1 MAVTTANTA
10 PPVALSRRY
19 GLTITASMLSIGAG
33 VMLFGGLLAIYF
45 GQRGAAQ
52 SAGEAW
58 LPDGLEL
65 PNVALAVTY
74 LGLFMSSVTAQWA
87 VSAIK
92 QDDRHNLYWAL
103 GTTLFL
109 GAAFINGLTF
119 CWRELALVAGS
130 APYAALVYAIT
141 VTHLLVVIGAMVMFL
156 VMGFR
161 ALGGQF
167 SSGNSEF
174 VASAAAVWH
183 FAVAAGFVVYFSL
196 WFLEGAPK

>member
-1 MAVTTANTA
+1 MDATMANPT
-10 PPVALSRRY
+10 PPAALQRRA
-19 GLTITASMLSIGAG
+19 GQTMTASMLAIAAG
-33 VMLFGGLLAIYF
+33 VMLFGGLLASYF

-52 SAGEAW
+52 SAGKAW

-74 LGLFMSSVTAQWA
+74 IALFMSAVTAQWA

-92 QDDRHNLYWAL
+92 QDDRLNLYWSL
-103 GTTLFL
+103 GTTFFL

-119 CWRELALVAGS
+119 CWRELGLVAGS
-130 APYAALVYAIT
+130 GTYALMVYAIT
-141 VTHLLVVIGAMVMFL
+141 VTHLLVVIVAMGVFV

-167 SSGNSEF
+167 SSRNSEF
-174 VASAAAVWH
+174 VTSAAAIWH

-196 WFLEGAPK
+196 WFIEGAPK